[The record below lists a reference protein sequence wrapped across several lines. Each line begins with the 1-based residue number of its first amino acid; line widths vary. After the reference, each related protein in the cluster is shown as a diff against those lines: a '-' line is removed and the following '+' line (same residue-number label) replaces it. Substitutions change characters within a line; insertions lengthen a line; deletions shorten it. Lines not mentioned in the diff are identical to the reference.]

1 MCICTKPIILL
12 KKKVERITF
21 TSKSTALKQVKG
33 NYASLVNVIEISGL
47 RHFKAKLWD
56 VILSQGKTLNI
67 FTVLGVKHPI
77 NAGADPE
84 FLARGG
90 QMRYK

>member
-1 MCICTKPIILL
+1 MVDK
-12 KKKVERITF
+12 ITF
-21 TSKSTALKQVKG
+21 TSESIALKQVKG
-33 NYASLVNVIEISGL
+33 NYASLVIEISGL